1 MSTTKGK
8 TLFIK
13 ILGKISNV
21 RMGSIFL
28 NVMLSYKL
36 FHVFLLSA
44 SKSLLAG
51 RLLKAHT
58 STVHATAP
66 AQRSKSSKAARSN
79 NGNEGKVKRKF
90 KSEVLFMLG
99 YSGTAL
105 PGALH
110 SLPASTERDSRYLT
124 TSPERII
131 YLSACE
137 NHIIL
142 FHQD

>member
-1 MSTTKGK
+1 
-8 TLFIK
+8 
-13 ILGKISNV
+13 
-21 RMGSIFL
+21 
-28 NVMLSYKL
+28 MLSHK
-36 FHVFLLSA
+36 FFQVFLLGV

-58 STVHATAP
+58 SAVHATAP
-66 AQRSKSSKAARSN
+66 AQRGKSSKAARSN
-79 NGNEGKVKRKF
+79 NGNEGKVKIKF

-110 SLPASTERDSRYLT
+110 SLPASAERDSHYLPA
-124 TSPERII
+124 SPERII